1 MTTSEK
7 SVLIDDLHALEREA
21 LAKLAT
27 VPDERGLEEWRVEV
41 LGRRGTLAEL
51 LRGLA
56 TLSPEA
62 RPAAG
67 AAGNRVKGA
76 LEAAYAER
84 QRGLRAQSRARELE
98 AERIDVTLPGR
109 GVHLGQLHPITQL
122 RREVERVFI
131 RLGFSVVDGPEVEY
145 DRYNFTLLNMPP
157 DHPARDIQDTFYVA
171 NVGAPGRVPAAAAAA
186 AGAASPGDGD
196 APAGTDP
203 LAPTERGAGG
213 HVPVGPAGGQAKVA
227 TPAEGEVL
235 LRTQTSPM
243 QIRVMERQ
251 KPPIR
256 VLIPGRVY
264 RNEATD
270 AAHES
275 QFSQVEGLCVDERT
289 TMGDLRGCL
298 TFMIR
303 TLFGSEREVRFRC
316 GYFPFV
322 EPGAEFDM
330 SCHVCGG
337 QGCRTCKGTGW
348 IEIGGC
354 GMVHPI
360 VLENVG
366 LDPSRYS
373 GWAFG
378 FGFERMALI
387 RYGVDDIRL
396 FYGNDLRF
404 LQQLR

>member
-1 MTTSEK
+1 MTGRGEGAGGESPGGE
-7 SVLIDDLHALEREA
+7 SRLVDALHALERES
-21 LAKLAT
+21 LAGLAT
-27 VPDERGLEEWRVEV
+27 IADERGLEDWRIGV
-41 LGRRGTLAEL
+41 LGRRGTLATL
-51 LRGLA
+51 LGGLSS
-56 TLSPEA
+56 LSADA

-67 AAGNRVKGA
+67 AAANRVKGA
-76 LEAAYAER
+76 LEAAFAEC
-84 QRGLRAQSRARELE
+84 QRGLRTQSRTRELE

-109 GVHLGQLHPITQL
+109 GVHLGSLHPVTQL
-122 RREVERVFI
+122 RREVERVFV
-131 RLGFSVVDGPEVEY
+131 RLGFSVVEGPEVEY

-171 NVGAPGRVPAAAAAA
+171 NVGTPGR
-186 AGAASPGDGD
+186 AGA
-196 APAGTDP
+196 
-203 LAPTERGAGG
+203 
-213 HVPVGPAGGQAKVA
+213 GQD
-227 TPAEGEVL
+227 EVL
-235 LRTQTSPM
+235 LRTQTSPV
-243 QIRVMERQ
+243 QIRVMESQ

-256 VLIPGRVY
+256 VLVPGRVY

-270 AAHES
+270 ASHES
-275 QFSQVEGLCVDERT
+275 QFSQVEGLCLDEQT

-303 TLFGSEREVRFRC
+303 ALFGSEGKVRFRC

-354 GMVHPI
+354 GMVHPV

-378 FGFERMALI
+378 FGLERMSLI

-404 LQQLR
+404 LQQFR